1 MQTICVLGRRL
12 AHHLPILYAYLP
24 IIAYLYRLETQKNKY
39 RKASWY
45 NVAYRIDETAAHP
58 QPAFRMSL
66 LSASD
71 VSRLANTKQLG
82 VSYSLKQY
90 SIMAPCR
97 PVITN
102 SLSDGW
108 TLFCRMSD
116 KWLLCTNQ
124 STFIDKIQQSLG
136 SFALWQ
142 QTPKHILNVSQFGF
156 GQKYCKPASKMSHA
170 ATSNTFNIIAR
181 ILWPILK

>member
-1 MQTICVLGRRL
+1 MIWCSLHDRWKS
-12 AHHLPILYAYLP
+12 P
-24 IIAYLYRLETQKNKY
+24 
-39 RKASWY
+39 
-45 NVAYRIDETAAHP
+45 TAAHSL
-58 QPAFRMSL
+58 PAFTLSL

-82 VSYSLKQY
+82 VSHSLKQY

-124 STFIDKIQQSLG
+124 STFMDKIQSVN
-136 SFALWQ
+136 SCTVEWR
-142 QTPKHILNVSQFGF
+142 QTPKHLC
-156 GQKYCKPASKMSHA
+156 GQIHSKHSSVLHFDTEA
-170 ATSNTFNIIAR
+170 HVKC
-181 ILWPILK
+181 LWYYIDDTPYDTIPFHRDDQWHPTCLFSSDPSSSRRDGW

>member
-1 MQTICVLGRRL
+1 MEKIKKGLSLDIMSLTRQMKT
-12 AHHLPILYAYLP
+12 P
-24 IIAYLYRLETQKNKY
+24 
-39 RKASWY
+39 
-45 NVAYRIDETAAHP
+45 TAAHS
-58 QPAFRMSL
+58 QAAFTLSP

-82 VSYSLKQY
+82 VSHSLKQY

-124 STFIDKIQQSLG
+124 STFMDKVQ
-136 SFALWQ
+136 
-142 QTPKHILNVSQFGF
+142 H
-156 GQKYCKPASKMSHA
+156 MSVDDC
-170 ATSNTFNIIAR
+170 TV
-181 ILWPILK
+181 